1 MTHISSIPQ
10 LLAEV
15 EELHPV
21 HSTGVVRLP
30 ELIGVPFSARVKA
43 LVDHPHFQ
51 RLRKVRQLS
60 LAYYI
65 YPGAV
70 HTRFEHSL
78 GVFETMTR
86 YLTALLTSQ
95 GLDGLPTPLSR
106 CDVESLLVAA
116 LLHDLG
122 HYPFAH
128 LMEDLFE
135 SVPDHMALVAPFLSG
150 EIASRY
156 PALALPPGTPSLGEV
171 IRRHWPEVDPEA
183 VSFYIAGEQGG
194 NLSPMARARFSG
206 DPKHALLRSL
216 LDGPVDADKMDY
228 LYRDSLHC
236 GVPYGRFIDRDRF
249 FMSLCVAPREP
260 WGLAFDEKGRISVE
274 LFAYARS
281 AMYSEVYW
289 HHSSRAVTAMLNR
302 AFRAAIAE
310 GVLPD
315 CESLMDLVFSRSDE
329 EVVDWLARSGGAACG
344 QIMRLLSARSLY
356 KRLLIIERR
365 PQTTLFDMLERL
377 KWDDKP
383 AFARLEARFAARLN
397 ESGLLCP
404 ILGRELLPHE
414 VLIDVPHRARGL
426 SDVVLLHEGQ
436 RLEVGTAASNGVWHG
451 IRNDFESYVRKIRV
465 FAHPDLQA
473 AFLAEG
479 GRKRPDAALEE
490 RLLNLLSECV
500 FAEAGLIG

>member
-1 MTHISSIPQ
+1 MTSIASIPK
-10 LLAEV
+10 LLAEI

-21 HSTGVVRLP
+21 HSAGVVRLP
-30 ELIGVPFSARVKA
+30 ELIGVPFSGRVKA
-43 LVDHPHFQ
+43 VVDHPHFQ

-60 LAYYI
+60 LAYYV

-86 YLTALLTSQ
+86 YLTALLTSK
-95 GLDGLPTPLSR
+95 GLTRLATPLTR
-106 CDVESLLVAA
+106 TDVESLLVAA
-116 LLHDLG
+116 LLHDIG

-128 LMEDLFE
+128 LMEDLFS
-135 SVPDHMALVAPFLSG
+135 SVPDHVELVAPFLSG
-150 EIASRY
+150 EIAARY
-156 PALALPPGTPSLGEV
+156 PALALPDGTPSLGQV
-171 IRRHWPEVDPEA
+171 IAAQWPAVDLEA
-183 VSFYIAGEQGG
+183 VSYYISGERGAGIRAES
-194 NLSPMARARFSG
+194 LARFASE
-206 DPKHALLRSL
+206 PKHALLRSL

-249 FMSLCVAPREP
+249 FMALTLSPREP
-260 WGLAFDEKGRISVE
+260 FGLAFDEKGRISVE

-315 CESLMDLVFSRSDE
+315 CERLMDLVFSRSDE
-329 EVVDWLARSGGAACG
+329 DVVDWLARRGGEVCG
-344 QIMRLLSARSLY
+344 EIMRLLGARRLY
-356 KRLLIIERR
+356 KRLVVIERR
-365 PQTTLFDMLERL
+365 PHPTLFDMLERL
-377 KWDDKP
+377 KWEDKP
-383 AFARLEARFAARLN
+383 AFARLEARFVARLN
-397 ESGLLCP
+397 QSGLLAP
-404 ILGRELLPHE
+404 ILGRDLAAHE

-426 SDVVLLHEGQ
+426 SDVALLHEGQ
-436 RLEVGTAASNGVWHG
+436 RLEASTAGENGVWHG
-451 IRNDFESYVRKIRV
+451 IRNDFESYVRKIRI

-473 AFLAEG
+473 AFVNAG
-479 GRKRPDAALEE
+479 GRKRPDAGLEE
-490 RLLNLLSECV
+490 RLLNLLSECA
-500 FAEAGLIG
+500 FRELGLIG